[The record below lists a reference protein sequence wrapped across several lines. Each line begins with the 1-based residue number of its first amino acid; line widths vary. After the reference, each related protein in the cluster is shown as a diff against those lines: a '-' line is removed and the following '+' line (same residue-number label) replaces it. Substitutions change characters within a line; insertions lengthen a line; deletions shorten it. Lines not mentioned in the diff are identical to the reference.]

1 MRPPS
6 QRSGNETRGHAARRG
21 QLSGWREARGFT
33 AIEGPVSVP
42 APSLYDAQ
50 LWGEPSWGL
59 LVPDRESFSLEGP
72 RKCLKVHT
80 GAQETTAGGRGWQP
94 LGQERCPSRASGAP
108 LDREQ
113 VLAAGHVPCAGS
125 QRHPVCLPWRVLLP
139 GRGRA
144 EPPPAPEGREGRQ
157 APVSPGD
164 RTSPISRPRARARSP
179 QPEGNSVCAQQAPA
193 TFLAA
198 SVCPAR
204 RRMPRLGHAVNLGV
218 CVGLSWGCP
227 HHG

>member
-42 APSLYDAQ
+42 TPSLYDAQ

-125 QRHPVCLPWRVLLP
+125 QRHPVCLPWRVLLRGTASSALEGDLGYEHPSCPPIAASFP
-139 GRGRA
+139 GRKLIFRRGGWFQAFTPWKSCWRVAPSRA
-144 EPPPAPEGREGRQ
+144 
-157 APVSPGD
+157 PGH
-164 RTSPISRPRARARSP
+164 PSR
-179 QPEGNSVCAQQAPA
+179 NS
-193 TFLAA
+193 
-198 SVCPAR
+198 S
-204 RRMPRLGHAVNLGV
+204 PRLRAKQIRSGIILIERINT
-218 CVGLSWGCP
+218 WG
-227 HHG
+227 